1 MKVYTRTGD
10 DGTTGL
16 FGAGRVSKSHPRI
29 AAYGTVDEA
38 NACLGLARS
47 AIAQALAARHVGE
60 SRRIGERVEG
70 RPPALPDSEGL
81 RVAEADALLA
91 RLQNELFV
99 LGGDL
104 SAPRETAYPV
114 PRVEPHHVTAIEA
127 DIDRLTADLPPLK
140 HFVLPGGTPAAATVH
155 LARTV
160 TRRAERL
167 TVDLAALEGV
177 SSDALHYLNRLSDL
191 LFTLSR
197 WLTHDA
203 GAPEPVWA
211 PIPDSAAAGT
221 EADASQQ
228 AAGTQGAAPR
238 DD

>member
-1 MKVYTRTGD
+1 MPIPHAPPPMKVYTRTGD

-29 AAYGTVDEA
+29 EAYGTIDET
-38 NACLGLARS
+38 NACIGMARA
-47 AIAQALAARHVGE
+47 AIAFGSAH
-60 SRRIGERVEG
+60 EG
-70 RPPALPDSEGL
+70 PRA
-81 RVAEADALLA
+81 AEADAVLA

-104 SAPRETAYPV
+104 SAPAETTYPV
-114 PRVEPHHVTAIEA
+114 PRVEAHHVAALEA
-127 DIDRLTADLPPLK
+127 DIDRLTADVPPLK
-140 HFVLPGGTPAAATVH
+140 HFVLPGGSPAASALH

-160 TRRAERL
+160 ARRAERL

-211 PIPDSAAAGT
+211 PVADRTPTAREAG
-221 EADASQQ
+221 Q
-228 AAGTQGAAPR
+228 AIS
-238 DD
+238 

>member
-1 MKVYTRTGD
+1 LKVYTRTGD

-29 AAYGTVDEA
+29 EAYGTVDEA
-38 NACLGLARS
+38 NACLGMARA
-47 AIAQALAARHVGE
+47 AIAFGARH
-60 SRRIGERVEG
+60 EG
-70 RPPALPDSEGL
+70 P

-114 PRVEPHHVTAIEA
+114 PRVEIAHIAAIEA

-140 HFVLPGGTPAAATVH
+140 HFVLPGGTPAAAAVH

-160 TRRAERL
+160 ARRAERL
-167 TVDLAALEGV
+167 TVDLAAAEPV
-177 SSDALHYLNRLSDL
+177 SAEALHYLNRLSDL
-191 LFTLSR
+191 LFTLAR

-211 PIPDSAAAGT
+211 PVDERAAAGT
-221 EADASQQ
+221 EAEVALADPDP
-228 AAGTQGAAPR
+228 T
-238 DD
+238 DDDD